1 MCLTISIHFTRFQLL
16 KFKPILKRR
25 KESQVLLVTLFVYPH
40 FIPLCILHSHLQ
52 ILYPAITRESN
63 IKKKAHSYAECAFI
77 YNNVSNTQ
85 IILHHCC
92 DPKSR

>member
-1 MCLTISIHFTRFQLL
+1 MYLTISLHFIIFQPL

-25 KESQVLLVTLFVYPH
+25 KESQVLLVTLFAYPH

-63 IKKKAHSYAECAFI
+63 IKKGTFRSECAFI